1 MKNFIEIGKTED
13 EQEQQV
19 KNWLKENIPQIVAGV
34 VLGLGGI
41 WGVDYY
47 KSYQIQQSV
56 EARLL
61 YLNANSNAFEKLNT
75 DYKDSGYSQQAV
87 LMQAKTATQ
96 NKNYPLALK
105 KLESL
110 INDENIFI
118 ANIANMRMASVQL
131 EMGDY
136 DTAIATLD
144 SKNPGE
150 FNGLY
155 NQLKGDIYVSSGQ
168 IEKAQEH
175 YKLALEQISA
185 DSEIHSLI
193 NIKLSDLN

>member
-1 MKNFIEIGKTED
+1 MKNFIEIGRTED

-19 KNWLKENIPQIVAGV
+19 KNWLKENIPQIVAGI

-41 WGVDYY
+41 WGIDYY
-47 KSYQIQQSV
+47 KSYQIQQSI

-87 LMQAKTATQ
+87 LMQAKTATKD
-96 NKNYPLALK
+96 KNYPLALQ
-105 KLESL
+105 KLATL
-110 INDENIFI
+110 IDNENILI

-136 DTAIATLD
+136 EKAIATLD
-144 SKNPGE
+144 NKTSGE

-155 NQLKGDIYVSSGQ
+155 NQLKGDIYVAFGK
-168 IEKAQEH
+168 IDKAQEH

-185 DSEIHSLI
+185 DSKIHSLI

>member
-1 MKNFIEIGKTED
+1 MKNFIEIGRTED

-19 KNWLKENIPQIVAGV
+19 KNWLKENIPQIVAGI

-41 WGVDYY
+41 WGIDYY
-47 KSYQIQQSV
+47 KSYQTQQSV

-61 YLNANSNAFEKLNT
+61 YLNANPNAFEKLNT
-75 DYKDSGYSQQAV
+75 DYKDSGYSQQAI
-87 LMQAKTATQ
+87 LMQAKTATED
-96 NKNYPLALK
+96 KNYSLALQ
-105 KLESL
+105 KLATL
-110 INDENIFI
+110 IDNENTLI

-136 DTAIATLD
+136 EKAIATLD
-144 SKNPGE
+144 SKTSGE

-155 NQLKGDIYVSSGQ
+155 NQLKGDIYVASEQ
-168 IEKAQEH
+168 IEKAREH
-175 YKLALEQISA
+175 YKIALEQISA
-185 DSEIHSLI
+185 DSKIHSLI